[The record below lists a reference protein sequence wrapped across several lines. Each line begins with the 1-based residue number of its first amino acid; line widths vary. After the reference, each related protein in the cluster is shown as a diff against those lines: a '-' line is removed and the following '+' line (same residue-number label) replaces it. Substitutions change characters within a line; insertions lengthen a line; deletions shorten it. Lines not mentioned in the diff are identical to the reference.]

1 MENYVPIQKFAN
13 DMQAQ
18 LAQATL
24 AAANIESFI
33 SSDDVGGML
42 PSLDQ
47 ASGIRLLVDKKDEEE
62 ARTVLNSTSEPAEE

>member
-1 MENYVPIQKFAN
+1 MENYVPVEKYAN
-13 DMQAQ
+13 PMEAQ

-24 AAANIESFI
+24 SAANIESFI

-47 ASGIRLLVDKKDEEE
+47 ASGVRLLVDKKNEEE